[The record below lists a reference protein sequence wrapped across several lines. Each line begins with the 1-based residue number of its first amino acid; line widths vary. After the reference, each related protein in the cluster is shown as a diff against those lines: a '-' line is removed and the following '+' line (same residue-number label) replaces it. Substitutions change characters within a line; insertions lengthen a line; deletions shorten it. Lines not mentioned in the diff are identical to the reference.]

1 MFWILLSLVLL
12 IATMLLARRLL
23 VIKSSLVD
31 LAAAMSC
38 RGPYIFP
45 RDRSLAKLYQLDVIE
60 EAYNQLIADKA
71 QATRQE
77 QGYLRQIE
85 AIMSNMKEAVLL
97 VNGDN
102 RLVMANA
109 AAKALFS
116 NRDAPEGVRLEA
128 VLRSVGFLSYVHR
141 VARGEPTTREEIS
154 ITPGKETLWFE
165 VSGRAM
171 EGVGQ
176 RQEQWMLFVLH
187 NITRLKRLENVRK
200 DFVAN
205 VSHELRTPVTI
216 IKGFADTLG
225 DDYTRL
231 GDSDRLR
238 FLEKIRKNANRLHA
252 LLEDLLTLSRLE
264 SQGVLLRMELQSL
277 HRVIRDA
284 VDELPLGSDASR
296 IAVDLQLAP
305 ETDRILFDPI
315 KIGQVLRN
323 LLDNAIRY
331 AKGHT
336 YIRIITQREGAY
348 IRVTVEDNGCGI
360 PAVDVPHLFERFYRV
375 DKGRGRESGG
385 TGLGLSIVKHIVQIH
400 GGEVSAESEEG
411 RGSRFH
417 FTLPADTQPGTT
429 PVDKP
434 QAIIVGR

>member
-1 MFWILLSLVLL
+1 MFWIFLSLVLL
-12 IATMLLARRLL
+12 LVTMLLARRLL
-23 VIKSSLVD
+23 VIKSSLAD
-31 LAAAMSC
+31 LAAAMSS
-38 RGPYIFP
+38 RGSYIFP
-45 RDRSLAKLYQLDVIE
+45 KSRALAKRYQWDVIE

-77 QGYLRQIE
+77 QGYLRQME

-116 NRDAPEGVRLEA
+116 HHEAPEGVRLEA
-128 VLRSVGFLSYVHR
+128 VLRSVGFLGYVHR
-141 VARGEPTTREEIS
+141 VARGEPTAREEIA
-154 ITPGKETLWFE
+154 ITPGKDTLWFE

-187 NITRLKRLENVRK
+187 DITRLKRLENVRK

-231 GDSDRLR
+231 GDGDRVR
-238 FLEKIRKNANRLHA
+238 FLDKIRKNANRLHV

-264 SQGVLLRMELQSL
+264 SLGNPLRLDLQSL
-277 HRVIRDA
+277 HQVIRDA
-284 VDELPLGSDASR
+284 VDELPLESAGSRPSVELHLGPD
-296 IAVDLQLAP
+296 
-305 ETDRILFDPI
+305 TDQVHFDPI
-315 KIGQVLRN
+315 KIGQVLGN
-323 LLDNAIRY
+323 LFDNVIRY
-331 AKGHT
+331 AKG
-336 YIRIITQREGAY
+336 YSRIRVITQRESGCV
-348 IRVTVEDNGCGI
+348 RVTVEDNGCGI
-360 PAVDVPHLFERFYRV
+360 PSGDVPHLFERFYRV

-385 TGLGLSIVKHIVQIH
+385 TGLGLSIVKHIVQLH

-417 FTLPADTQPGTT
+417 FTLPT
-429 PVDKP
+429 DKQSGAP
-434 QAIIVGR
+434 LAKPEAILAGG